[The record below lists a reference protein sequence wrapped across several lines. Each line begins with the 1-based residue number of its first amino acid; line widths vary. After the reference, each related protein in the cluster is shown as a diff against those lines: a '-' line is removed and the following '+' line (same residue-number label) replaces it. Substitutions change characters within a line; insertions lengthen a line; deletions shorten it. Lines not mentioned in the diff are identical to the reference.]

1 MNRVDTKKLYLGVY
15 TTDGK
20 HIPVRI
26 ITLIKLKTTNGKV
39 EDD

>member
-20 HIPVRI
+20 YIPVRI
-26 ITLIKLKTTNGKV
+26 ITLIKTQDNKWKT
-39 EDD
+39 

>member
-15 TTDGK
+15 TMDGK

-26 ITLIKLKTTNGKV
+26 ITLIKTHDNNLLEG
-39 EDD
+39 